1 MRVNDG
7 SLSGTGDAGRA
18 AETQRPDRGSS
29 GSRTG
34 GATAPAN
41 GDRVELSNTL
51 GSLSRSLSSY
61 SSDRS
66 ARVQEL
72 TAQVA
77 SGQYRTD
84 SKATSRSM
92 VSEALAGGH
101 Q

>member
-1 MRVNDG
+1 MRVYDG
-7 SLSGTGDAGRA
+7 SLSGVGDAGRA
-18 AETQRPDRGSS
+18 AEVQRTDRGS
-29 GSRTG
+29 GTRTG

-51 GSLSRSLSSY
+51 GSLSRALSSH
-61 SSDRS
+61 SASRA

-84 SKATSRSM
+84 SKATSRAM
-92 VSEALAGGH
+92 VAEAIAGG
-101 Q
+101 QR